1 MAPLQVLTLNCWGLW
16 LLSKKRYN
24 RILHLCEFLANDA
37 KEKHELDLVLLQEV
51 WCDCDVDLI
60 ISAAKLSGLVHA
72 THYRSGIFGAGLL
85 TLSRYPITDTD
96 FHLYMAAGDPASI
109 GCGDYYA
116 AKGVGYAR
124 VAAPSGPIDVFN
136 THLHAN
142 YHHTYDKPSGPDAVP
157 APSTDD
163 YAAFRMAQVLEL
175 ARYVNAVSRSSG
187 SGGAVLGGDLNCKPG
202 TLEQEVLRALLPQ
215 LRDAWQE
222 AHGPAAD
229 GFTCKA
235 PGNTFPPR
243 RQPPE
248 RIDYVLTT
256 FGVAGCDIQLEHTP
270 EGHSYSDHVAVRALL
285 RLPGP
290 GAPSAAPPPAP
301 APARR
306 LALLSA
312 AERVVGG
319 GLERAAQASSGHI
332 MFSAIMAVQALGFCF
347 FAQLMRLL
355 GKSLHPSAA
364 FAPPLAAIVCAAGAA
379 IFFVMG
385 VAADGGQARALQ
397 QATQQLGVMVEAA
410 GGRAGRVVTGGVGG
424 SGEPGSGAPGSGA
437 PGGGARQEEEERV
450 ERAERR
456 KGGAEPGA
464 AAAGGKKK
472 K

>member
-60 ISAAKLSGLVHA
+60 ISAAKLSGLTHA
-72 THYRSGIFGAGLL
+72 HHYRSGIFGSGLL

-96 FHLYMAAGDPASI
+96 FHMYMAAGDPASI

-124 VAAPSGPIDVFN
+124 VAAPCGPIDVFN

-142 YHHTYDKPSGPDAVP
+142 YHHTYDKPAGPDAVP
-157 APSTDD
+157 APCTDD
-163 YAAFRMAQVLEL
+163 FAAFRMAQILEL
-175 ARYVNAVSRSSG
+175 ARFVNAVSRGSSPG
-187 SGGAVLGGDLNCKPG
+187 SVGTILAGDLNSKPG

-215 LRDAWQE
+215 LRDAWLE
-222 AHGPAAD
+222 AHGPDAP
-229 GFTCKA
+229 GYTCKA
-235 PGNTFPPR
+235 PGNTFPPK

-256 FGVAGCDIQLEHTP
+256 FGVAGCDIKLEHTP
-270 EGHSYSDHVAVRALL
+270 GGHSYSDHVAVRAQL

-290 GAPSAAPPPAP
+290 QGAPAPAPPPAP

-306 LALLSA
+306 LALLAA

-319 GLERAAQASSGHI
+319 GLERAGQASSGHI
-332 MFSAIMAVQALGFCF
+332 MFSAIMAVQAIGFCF
-347 FAQLMRLL
+347 FAQLMALL
-355 GKSLHPSAA
+355 GKRLNPNAV
-364 FAPPLAAIVCAAGAA
+364 FLPPLAAVVCAAGAA
-379 IFFVMG
+379 VFFIMG

-410 GGRAGRVVTGGVGG
+410 GGRPGRVLRGGVG
-424 SGEPGSGAPGSGA
+424 APS
-437 PGGGARQEEEERV
+437 EEAAAKEQ
-450 ERAERR
+450 
-456 KGGAEPGA
+456 A
-464 AAAGGKKK
+464 AAAARREAGAGGQAAAGEGGKKK

>member
-24 RILHLCEFLANDA
+24 RILHLAEFLANDG
-37 KEKHELDLVLLQEV
+37 KEKHELDIVLLQEV
-51 WCDCDVDLI
+51 WCDCDVDVL
-60 ISAAKLSGLVHA
+60 ISAAKLSGLTHA
-72 THYRSGIFGAGLL
+72 THYRSGIFGSGLL
-85 TLSRYPITDTD
+85 TLSRYPITETD

-124 VAAPSGPIDVFN
+124 VSAPSGPLDVFN

-142 YHHTYDKPSGPDAVP
+142 YHHTYDKPAGPHDVP
-157 APSTDD
+157 APCTDD
-163 YAAFRMAQVLEL
+163 FAAFRMAQILEL
-175 ARYVNAVSRSSG
+175 ARYVNTTSRASG
-187 SGGAVLGGDLNCKPG
+187 AAGVVLGGDLNSKPG

-215 LRDAWQE
+215 LRDSWSETHAPGE
-222 AHGPAAD
+222 AGY
-229 GFTCKA
+229 TCKA

-256 FGVAGCDIQLEHTP
+256 LGVAACDIKLEHTS
-270 EGHSYSDHVAVRALL
+270 EGHSYSDHVAVRAQL
-285 RLPGP
+285 RLPAP
-290 GAPSAAPPPAP
+290 GAPAAAPPPAP

-306 LALLSA
+306 LALLAA

-332 MFSAIMAVQALGFCF
+332 MFSAIMAVQAIGFCF
-347 FAQLMRLL
+347 FAQLMALL
-355 GKSLHPSAA
+355 GKSLHPHAT

-410 GGRAGRVVTGGVGG
+410 GGRPGRVVTAGLGG
-424 SGEPGSGAPGSGA
+424 SGSEAAGAAGA
-437 PGGGARQEEEERV
+437 GDGVREE
-450 ERAERR
+450 
-456 KGGAEPGA
+456 GAEGGKGTAGA
-464 AAAGGKKK
+464 GSKKK